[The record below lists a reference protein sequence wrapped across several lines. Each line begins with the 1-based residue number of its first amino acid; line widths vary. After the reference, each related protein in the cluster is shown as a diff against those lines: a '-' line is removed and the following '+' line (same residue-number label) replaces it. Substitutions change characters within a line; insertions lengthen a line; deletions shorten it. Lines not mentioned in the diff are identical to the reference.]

1 MKLNIGHIIRDRRRA
16 MDLTQEQLAERLGV
30 TCQSVSRW
38 ENGQTYPDIEFLP
51 VLADL
56 FEISLDELMGRTKT
70 AKEKRLSKLWDE
82 GEAITD
88 PETRFDH
95 LARMKEEFP
104 EQWDITH
111 TMIRLISDQGIH
123 GEMLY
128 PLTQAVLE
136 NCADESIRWDVI
148 RCYLCTAQDEELTV
162 DFLNRYTQNMD
173 RDSLLEQRY
182 FRREDWERYEGIR
195 QTNLLNQLNRLFD
208 ERLRRSYHA
217 SAADSAWAQQI
228 ALGVINLFTGYRADA
243 GNRPASLM
251 DTTPDLWF
259 MEKYWLG
266 FRLSCALAASG
277 QEAAALDVLEN
288 TVKLMENVFSLP
300 ENTVLTYRCRTLDR
314 MDRRVVACFISESL
328 YCVEMEPVREDDGI
342 LRSLRIMMGWR
353 AEDDARDFVW
363 AFDDRPLTERDG
375 WEWFDPIRE
384 HPRYLACEARM
395 RALKERVSRC

>member
-1 MKLNIGHIIRDRRRA
+1 MKLNIGNIIRDRRRA
-16 MDLTQEQLAERLGV
+16 MDLTQEQLAEGLGV

-38 ENGQTYPDIEFLP
+38 ENGQTYPDIEILP

-56 FEISLDELMGRTKT
+56 FGISLDELMGHTKS
-70 AKEKRLSKLWDE
+70 AREQRLSRLWDE

-88 PETRFDH
+88 PETKFDH
-95 LARMKEEFP
+95 LARMREEFP

-111 TMIRLISDQGIH
+111 TMIRQISDHGIH

-128 PLTQAVLE
+128 PLTREILE
-136 NCADESIRWDVI
+136 NCADESIRWDAV
-148 RCYLCTAQDEELTV
+148 RCYLCAAKEEELTV
-162 DFLNRYTQNMD
+162 DFLNRYTQNTD

-182 FRREDWERYEGIR
+182 FCREDWERYELIR

-217 SAADSAWAQQI
+217 SAADSAWAQKT
-228 ALGVINLFTGYRADA
+228 ALGIINLFTGYCAEM
-243 GNRPASLM
+243 GNNPAALM

-259 MEKYWLG
+259 IEKYWLG
-266 FRLSCALAASG
+266 LRLSCALAASG
-277 QEAAALDVLEN
+277 QEEAALGVLEN

-300 ENTVLTYRCRTLDR
+300 ADTILTYRAHTLDR
-314 MDRRVVACFISESL
+314 MDRRVVACFTSESL
-328 YCVEMEPVREDDGI
+328 YCVEMEPVRGDDGI
-342 LRSLRIMMGWR
+342 LRSLQVMMGWR

-375 WEWFDPIRE
+375 WEWFDPIRK
-384 HPRYLACEARM
+384 HPRFIACVARM
-395 RALKERVSRC
+395 GALQNSATP

>member
-1 MKLNIGHIIRDRRRA
+1 MKLNIGNIIRDRRRA

-56 FEISLDELMGRTKT
+56 FEISLDELMGHTKS
-70 AKEKRLSKLWDE
+70 AREQRLSRLWDE

-88 PETRFDH
+88 PEAKFDH
-95 LARMKEEFP
+95 LARMREEFP
-104 EQWDITH
+104 EQWSIAH
-111 TMIRLISDQGIH
+111 RMLELIANQGIRKEH
-123 GEMLY
+123 LQSLAMEL
-128 PLTQAVLE
+128 LE
-136 NCADESIRWDVI
+136 NCPNETIRWDAV
-148 RCYLCTAQDEELTV
+148 RCYLCAAKEEELTV
-162 DFLNRYTQNMD
+162 DFLNRYTQNTD

-182 FRREDWERYEGIR
+182 FCREDWERYELIR

-217 SAADSAWAQQI
+217 SAADSAWAQKT
-228 ALGVINLFTGYRADA
+228 ALGIINLFTGYCAEM
-243 GNRPASLM
+243 GNNPAALM

-259 MEKYWLG
+259 IEKYWLG
-266 FRLSCALAASG
+266 LRLSCALAASG
-277 QEAAALDVLEN
+277 QEEAALGVLEN

-300 ENTVLTYRCRTLDR
+300 ADTILTYRAHTLDR
-314 MDRRVVACFISESL
+314 MDRRMVACFTSESL
-328 YCVEMEPVREDDGI
+328 YCVEMEPVRGDDGI
-342 LRSLRIMMGWR
+342 LRSLQVMMGWR

-375 WEWFDPIRE
+375 WEWFDPIRK
-384 HPRYLACEARM
+384 HPRFIACVARM
-395 RALKERVSRC
+395 GALQNSATP